1 MNDNIVENPDWWPH
15 RYDANRDAI
24 QFIKVTR
31 DEHRQAVFLTD
42 ENLPSAQ
49 HPNPV
54 NRDVAVASAR
64 TAPLHFIFHS
74 AYCCSTLLAKA
85 FDIPGVSMGLKEPV
99 ILNDIAGWRARGA
112 QPAAIDTVLDS
123 ALTLLSRPFSEGESI
138 IVKPSNLINSFAAQI
153 MAQRPNAKA
162 VFLYTPLEGFLGSI
176 ARKGMMGRLWVRDL
190 MVKQL
195 EDGIIDLGL
204 EGEDYLR
211 LTDMQAAA
219 VGWLAQHALFA
230 SLIKQVGPGR
240 VVTLQSD
247 HFMKSPHAVMKKLS
261 EHFSLNI
268 GNHDLDKIIS
278 GPVFQT
284 HSKNEADFD
293 SLQRES
299 DRLDGIKLHA
309 DEIDKVT
316 IWAKAVAQNIGLS
329 LTLPSALVLD
339 DL

>member
-1 MNDNIVENPDWWPH
+1 
-15 RYDANRDAI
+15 
-24 QFIKVTR
+24 
-31 DEHRQAVFLTD
+31 
-42 ENLPSAQ
+42 
-49 HPNPV
+49 
-54 NRDVAVASAR
+54 
-64 TAPLHFIFHS
+64 
-74 AYCCSTLLAKA
+74 
-85 FDIPGVSMGLKEPV
+85 MGLKEPV